1 MKYLKWL
8 LLFILLPLLIVV
20 LFLLYSVVTDYR
32 PAEVEDSISLIRNG
46 KVLNISKPLEITTYN
61 IGYAGLD
68 KGQNFFMDGGTS
80 SRSLSKEKTTENLN
94 AIMTFL
100 KAKKSDVYLLQE
112 VDRWADR
119 SYEIDEIDKV
129 TNALLGYNASFA
141 YNYRANWVPVP
152 LLKPMGTVKSGIL
165 TLSKA
170 DYESSIRYTL
180 PGDEPIPKRYFDLKR
195 CVMQNTYQ
203 LSNGKQLIL
212 INIHLSAFDKG
223 GEIRAKQIDWLSK
236 HLQGLYKK
244 EDNYVVVGG
253 DWNHILSEKLES
265 KIIGKM
271 PSWVAIL
278 PSTILKETGF
288 KMIFDENVNT
298 VRSLQK
304 SYVEGESFE
313 TIIDGFLVSPNVKV
327 LEIKGTKLGYENSDH
342 QPVTIKIGF

>member
-32 PAEVEDSISLIRNG
+32 PAEVEDSVSVIRNG
-46 KVLNISKPLEITTYN
+46 KLLDSSKPLEITTYN

-94 AIMTFL
+94 AIMAFL

-112 VDRWADR
+112 VDQWADR
-119 SYEIDEIDKV
+119 SYEIDQIDKV

-141 YNYRANWVPVP
+141 YNYRVSWVPVP

-170 DYESSIRYTL
+170 DYDSSIRYTL

-223 GEIRAKQIDWLSK
+223 GEIRAEQIDWLSK

-244 EDNYVVVGG
+244 DDNYVVVGG

-271 PSWVAIL
+271 PSWIAIL
-278 PSTILKETGF
+278 PSTLLKETGF

-304 SYVEGESFE
+304 PYVEGESFE
-313 TIIDGFLVSPNVKV
+313 TVIDGFLVSPNVKV